1 MQPFSRRQALTHVRS
16 GRGGE
21 AMSGYQENLPD
32 ASCSIVCYHSPP
44 AQLERLLASIT
55 TARPGMRVYVL
66 DNSRSDVLRAPA
78 LRFGAHYRHQ
88 PDNPGYGR
96 AHNWALTAAA
106 AAGSRY
112 HLVLHPDVQLP
123 LDGIGKLLAYMDAHP
138 DVGLVAPRV
147 HYPDG
152 RLQPLCKLLPHPL
165 ELAVRRFF
173 PLLHGFSGRLARYE
187 LHGSGYSQVMDV
199 PALSGCFLLMRLET
213 VLRAGLFDERFFL
226 YFEDVDL
233 SRRVGRIARTVFV
246 PHVAI
251 VHDYGRGSY
260 RNGRL
265 LWHHLVSAARY
276 FNKWGWVH
284 DEERD
289 RINTRSLRAA
299 GLLRGRPAEPS
310 PAETDLRP

>member
-1 MQPFSRRQALTHVRS
+1 MKTGAV
-16 GRGGE
+16 
-21 AMSGYQENLPD
+21 A
-32 ASCSIVCYHSPP
+32 ASCCIVCYHSRPD
-44 AQLERLLASIT
+44 QVERLLASVT
-55 TARPGMRVYVL
+55 TARPDLLVYLV
-66 DNSRSDVLRAPA
+66 DNSRTDVLRALA
-78 LRFGAHYRHQ
+78 RRFGVQYRHQ
-88 PDNPGYGR
+88 PDNPGYAR
-96 AHNWALTAAA
+96 AHNWALNAAA

-112 HLVLHPDVQLP
+112 HFVLNPDVQLP

-173 PLLHGFSGRLARYE
+173 PLLHRSSGRLARYE

-199 PALSGCFLLMRLET
+199 PALSGCFMLMRVET
-213 VLRAGLFDERFFL
+213 VLRVGLFDERFFL

-233 SRRVGRIARTVFV
+233 SRRVGQVARTVFV

-260 RNGRL
+260 RNWRL

-276 FNKWGWVH
+276 FNKWGWMR
-284 DEERD
+284 DAERD
-289 RINTRSLRAA
+289 RINARALRAS
-299 GLLRGRPAEPS
+299 GLTRGGPS
-310 PAETDLRP
+310 GTTPAETDLRP